1 MGVDDM
7 YVMYMYNVLYTLYT
21 IVNHCVYMYMPYIQ
35 HVLLAAEKAHVQF
48 MSIEVTIQYSNYSV
62 VSFPHYSS
70 STVVLI
76 VIGILVN

>member
-1 MGVDDM
+1 M

-48 MSIEVTIQYSNYSV
+48 MSIEKSPY
-62 VSFPHYSS
+62 
-70 STVVLI
+70 STVI
-76 VIGILVN
+76 TQ